1 MSASSSLP
9 TPPSP
14 PPPRSRPSAFL
25 RSGDAAARDTEYEA
39 RLDAN
44 VRHVAINQL
53 LAGGQLVE
61 LVHVVGA
68 LLVAT
73 LVWNSLPVE
82 RTIAWALA
90 ILVAAAQRTR
100 WRLHARRRK
109 LPDEEALAGVRLTVA
124 GIGLAWG
131 VGAAFAIPDL
141 PFDEAALIL
150 TVVAA
155 IVAGATSTLVGDTR
169 TFLYLMV
176 PMLAPLPVGI
186 LLEAHGRPQLVA
198 VALTFLFAV
207 GMRRIH
213 GLAHRTFAD
222 GVRAAARQAT
232 LTAELVSQ
240 HAYLDGLLAS
250 APVAISVIDAQ
261 DQVQGV
267 NPQFERLF
275 GYATAEAVGHDINGL
290 IVPKSELPK
299 ASQLQRRAR
308 GGDTVVIEV
317 ERRRKDGTVIP
328 VRLSARQVEG
338 SAEGHVFVMY
348 EDITDRRRAQDALTQ
363 LASIVETSEDAIIG
377 QTLDGTV
384 VSWNAAAQRL
394 FGYTLGEIQGR
405 SITVL
410 APPDRADE
418 VHAILERI
426 RRGDHI
432 EHFET
437 VRVNKDGTQIPVSI
451 SISVTRD
458 TDGRFSGFSTIARD
472 VREEVA
478 TREALQ
484 QARDA
489 AERLAQTRSSFLAN
503 MSHEIRTP
511 LNAVLGLTELLL
523 DTELAPEQRHSLSL
537 VQVAGETLL
546 TLLND
551 ILDLSK
557 IEAEQVRL
565 EAIPFAPAH
574 LVETTIGLLAGRAR
588 QKRIEI
594 LADVAG
600 GVPHM
605 VRGDPTRLRQV
616 LTNLV
621 GNAIKFT
628 EAGEIVVSV
637 QLRRVQADRALL
649 RFAVRDTGI
658 GIAQD
663 KLETIF
669 EEFGQADE
677 STTRKYGGTG
687 LGLAIARRL
696 VRLMD
701 GDLTVT
707 SAVGQG
713 TEFTFSVPL
722 AVDADVPLVP
732 TPLSGGAMARRRVLV
747 VDDSATN
754 RRIVR
759 EMLVAV
765 GLQVGEA
772 ADGTAGLEALQVA
785 QRSGV
790 PYDLAILDAQMPG
803 LDGFALGAAV
813 RAVPAIAETRLL
825 MLTSSGERGDG
836 QRCRELGINGYLAKP
851 ASRTDLLDAVRVV
864 LGLTDVAAPIVVTQ
878 HSIAESRPRLQILLA
893 EDNVVNQEVA
903 ATMLRKRGHD
913 VDVVGDGRAAVEAVA
928 RKRYDVVL
936 MDIQMPEMDGFEAT
950 RHIRATAAGRDL
962 PIVALTAHALGG
974 EREKCLAQGMSD
986 YLTKPF
992 KGHELFAVVEGRAD
1006 TTPAA
1011 PPPASP
1017 SHDAPVDLDAFRR
1030 EMREAGVEEAV
1041 DAILDTFV
1049 QSAGERI
1056 ATLSAAL
1063 ASGEGDAIK
1072 RAAHAFKSSAG
1083 TIGAKG
1089 LAALLQQVEVLAEAG
1104 DLSQARALGER
1115 FAQESAAV
1123 TAYVRRAREG
1133 TT

>member
-1 MSASSSLP
+1 MS
-9 TPPSP
+9 PSVFW
-14 PPPRSRPSAFL
+14 RTAH
-25 RSGDAAARDTEYEA
+25 AAPAAEA
-39 RLDAN
+39 EERLAAE
-44 VRHVAINQL
+44 VRHAAIGQL

-61 LVHVVGA
+61 FVHVAGA
-68 LLVAT
+68 VLVAT
-73 LVWNSLPVE
+73 LVWTSLPIE
-82 RTIAWALA
+82 RTIGWALA
-90 ILVAAAQRTR
+90 IATGAALRTR
-100 WRLHARRRK
+100 WRLHARRRQVS
-109 LPDEEALAGVRLTVA
+109 DEEALHGVRLTVLA
-124 GIGLAWG
+124 IGLAWG
-131 VGAAFAIPDL
+131 VGAAVAMPDIP
-141 PFDEAALIL
+141 FEEAALIL
-150 TVVAA
+150 TVLAA
-155 IVAGATSTLVGDTR
+155 IVAGGTSTLVGDTR
-169 TFLYLMV
+169 TFLYLLV
-176 PMLAPLPVGI
+176 PMLAPLPIGL
-186 LLEAHGRPQLVA
+186 LLEDRGRPQWIA
-198 VALTFLFAV
+198 VALVGLFGF

-213 GLAHRTFAD
+213 GLAHRAFVER
-222 GVRAAARQAT
+222 VRAAMLLQASSEDLAR
-232 LTAELVSQ
+232 Q
-240 HAYLDGLLAS
+240 HAYVDGLLAS
-250 APVAISVIDAQ
+250 APVAISVIDDQ
-261 DQVQGV
+261 GQVQGI

-275 GYATAEAVGHDINGL
+275 GYTAAEAVGHDINAL
-290 IVPKSELPK
+290 IVPKSEMPK

-308 GGDTVVIEV
+308 GGDTVVLEV

-328 VRLSARQVEG
+328 VRLSARQVKG

-348 EDITDRRRAQDALTQ
+348 EDISDRRRAQDALTQ

-377 QTLDGTV
+377 QTLDGVV
-384 VSWNAAAQRL
+384 VSWNAAAQRM
-394 FGYTLGEIQGR
+394 FGYTVGEIQGKHVA
-405 SITVL
+405 VL
-410 APPDRADE
+410 APPDRVGE
-418 VHAILERI
+418 VQAILERI

-437 VRVNKDGTQIPVSI
+437 VRVRKDGTPVPVSI

-458 TDGRFSGFSTIARD
+458 TTGRFSGFSTIARD

-478 TREALQ
+478 TREALRH
-484 QARDA
+484 ARDA
-489 AERLAQTRSSFLAN
+489 AEQLAQTRSSFLAN

-574 LVETTIGLLAGRAR
+574 LVETTIELLAGRAR

-594 LADVAG
+594 LADVAVD
-600 GVPHM
+600 VPPM

-628 EAGEIVVSV
+628 EMGEIVVAV
-637 QLRRVQADRALL
+637 QRAGERAARPVL

-687 LGLAIARRL
+687 LGLTIARRL

-713 TEFTFSVPL
+713 TEFAFSVPL
-722 AVDADVPLVP
+722 EVEAGAAPAAAVQGHAHLA
-732 TPLSGGAMARRRVLV
+732 GRRVLV

-754 RRIVR
+754 RRIVSG
-759 EMLVAV
+759 MLGAA
-765 GLQVGEA
+765 GLHVGEA
-772 ADGTAGLEALQVA
+772 EDGNAGLAALQRA
-785 QRSGV
+785 QESGT

-803 LDGFALGAAV
+803 LDGFALATAV
-813 RAVPAIAETRLL
+813 RAAPAIADTRLL
-825 MLTSSGERGDG
+825 MLTSSGARGDG
-836 QRCRELGINGYLAKP
+836 QRCRDLGINGYLTKP
-851 ASRTDLLDAVRVV
+851 ASRTDLLDAVNVV
-864 LGLTDVAAPIVVTQ
+864 LGLADVASPVVVTL

-893 EDNVVNQEVA
+893 EDNIVNQEVA

-913 VDVVGDGRAAVEAVA
+913 VDVVGDGRAAVEAAA
-928 RKRYDVVL
+928 RKRYDAVL

-950 RHIRATAAGRDL
+950 RHIRATPTGRHL
-962 PIVALTAHALGG
+962 PIIALTAHAMGG

-992 KGHELFAVVEGRAD
+992 KGHDLFAMVEGRAD
-1006 TTPAA
+1006 AVTVGLPPDPRVPTPE
-1011 PPPASP
+1011 S
-1017 SHDAPVDLDAFRR
+1017 PVDLDAFRHA
-1030 EMREAGVEEAV
+1030 MREAGVEEAV

-1049 QSAGERI
+1049 QSAGDRI
-1056 ATLSAAL
+1056 AALSAAL
-1063 ASGEGDAIK
+1063 ASGEAEAIK

-1083 TIGAKG
+1083 TIGAKR
-1089 LAALLQQVEVLAEAG
+1089 LAALLQEFEELAEAG
-1104 DLSQARALGER
+1104 DVAQARALAER
-1115 FAQESAAV
+1115 FAAESAAV
-1123 TAYVRRAREG
+1123 TAYVRRARQSAG
-1133 TT
+1133 

>member
-1 MSASSSLP
+1 MS
-9 TPPSP
+9 PSVFG
-14 PPPRSRPSAFL
+14 RTARPAPAGEGEERL
-25 RSGDAAARDTEYEA
+25 AAE
-39 RLDAN
+39 
-44 VRHVAINQL
+44 VRHVAIGQL

-61 LVHVVGA
+61 LVHVAGA
-68 LLVAT
+68 ILVAT

-82 RTIAWALA
+82 RTIAWAVA
-90 ILVAAAQRTR
+90 IVAAAALRTQ
-100 WRLHARRRK
+100 WRLHARRRN

-131 VGAAFAIPDL
+131 VGAAFTIPDV
-141 PFDEAALIL
+141 PFEQAALIL

-155 IVAGATSTLVGDTR
+155 IVAGGTSTLVGDTR
-169 TFLYLMV
+169 TFLCLSV
-176 PMLAPLPVGI
+176 PILAPLPIGI
-186 LLEAHGRPQLVA
+186 LLEGHGRSQLVA
-198 VALTFLFAV
+198 IALTFLFAF

-213 GLAHRTFAD
+213 GLAHRTFSER
-222 GVRAAARQAT
+222 VRAATLLQESSEDLAR
-232 LTAELVSQ
+232 Q
-240 HAYLDGLLAS
+240 HAYVDGLLAS
-250 APVAISVIDAQ
+250 APVAISIID
-261 DQVQGV
+261 DKGQVQGV

-275 GYATAEAVGHDINGL
+275 GYATEEAVGHDINAL
-290 IVPKSELPK
+290 IVPKSEMPK
-299 ASQLQRRAR
+299 ASQLQRRVR

-328 VRLSARQVEG
+328 VRLSGRRVEG
-338 SAEGHVFVMY
+338 SAEGHIFVMY
-348 EDITDRRRAQDALTQ
+348 EDISDRRRAQDALTQ

-384 VSWNAAAQRL
+384 VSWNAAAQRM
-394 FGYTLGEIQGR
+394 FGYTVGEIQGKHV
-405 SITVL
+405 TVL
-410 APPDRADE
+410 APADRAGE
-418 VHAILERI
+418 VQAILERI

-437 VRVNKDGTQIPVSI
+437 VRVRKDGTPIPVSI

-458 TDGRFSGFSTIARD
+458 ATGRFSGFSTIARD

-478 TREALQ
+478 TREALR

-489 AERLAQTRSSFLAN
+489 AERLAHTRSAFLAN

-523 DTELAPEQRHSLSL
+523 DTELSPEQRHSLSL

-565 EAIPFAPAH
+565 ESIPFGPTH
-574 LVETTIGLLAGRAR
+574 LVETTIGLLTGRAR
-588 QKRIEI
+588 QKRLEL
-594 LADVAG
+594 LADIAAD
-600 GVPHM
+600 VPAM

-628 EAGEIVVSV
+628 ESGEIVVSV
-637 QLRRVQADRALL
+637 HATGARDDHTVV
-649 RFAVRDTGI
+649 RFVVRDTGI
-658 GIAQD
+658 GIPAD
-663 KLETIF
+663 KLEAIF

-713 TEFTFSVPL
+713 TEFAFSVPL
-722 AVDADVPLVP
+722 LVEASVPPAATLP
-732 TPLSGGAMARRRVLV
+732 GETHLNGRRVLV
-747 VDDSATN
+747 VDDSAAN
-754 RRIVR
+754 RRIVHG
-759 EMLVAV
+759 MLGAE
-765 GLQVGEA
+765 GLQVTEA
-772 ADGTAGLEALQVA
+772 ADGTAGLDALKRA
-785 QRSGV
+785 QENGT

-803 LDGFALGAAV
+803 LDGFELATAV
-813 RAVPAIAETRLL
+813 RAVPALAGTRLL
-825 MLTSSGERGDG
+825 MLTSSGARGDG
-836 QRCRELGINGYLAKP
+836 QRCRDLGINGYLTKP
-851 ASRTDLLDAVRVV
+851 ASRTDLIDAVSVV
-864 LGLTDVAAPIVVTQ
+864 LGMAAAAAPIVVTQ
-878 HSIAESRPRLQILLA
+878 HSIAESRRRLQILLA

-913 VDVVGDGRAAVEAVA
+913 VDVVGDGRAAVDAA
-928 RKRYDVVL
+928 AGKRYDVVL
-936 MDIQMPEMDGFEAT
+936 MDIQMPEMDGFAAT
-950 RHIRATAAGRDL
+950 HHIRATAAGRDL
-962 PIVALTAHALGG
+962 HIIALTAHALGG
-974 EREKCLAQGMSD
+974 EREKCLAQGMND

-992 KGHELFAVVEGRAD
+992 KAHELFAVVEGRAEG
-1006 TTPAA
+1006 TTAGAA
-1011 PPPASP
+1011 IPSPPQ
-1017 SHDAPVDLDAFRR
+1017 DAPVDLDAFRR
-1030 EMREAGVEEAV
+1030 EMRAAGVEEAV

-1049 QSAGERI
+1049 QSAEERI
-1056 ATLSAAL
+1056 AALAAAL
-1063 ASGEGDAIK
+1063 VAGGPSEIE

-1083 TIGAKG
+1083 TIGAKR
-1089 LAALLQQVEVLAEAG
+1089 LAELLQQVEAAAGAG
-1104 DLSQARALGER
+1104 DIAQARALGER
-1115 FAQESAAV
+1115 FKAESAAV
-1123 TAYVRRAREG
+1123 TAYVRRARQG
-1133 TT
+1133 AG

>member
-1 MSASSSLP
+1 MS
-9 TPPSP
+9 PSVFW
-14 PPPRSRPSAFL
+14 RTARPAP
-25 RSGDAAARDTEYEA
+25 AAEA
-39 RLDAN
+39 EAEERLAAE
-44 VRHVAINQL
+44 VRHVAIGQL

-68 LLVAT
+68 ILVAT
-73 LVWNSLPVE
+73 LVWNSLPVA

-90 ILVAAAQRTR
+90 IVAAAALRTR
-100 WRLHARRRK
+100 WRLHARRRQ
-109 LPDEEALAGVRLTVA
+109 LSDEEALHGVRLTVLA
-124 GIGLAWG
+124 IGVAWG
-131 VGAAFAIPDL
+131 VGATVAMPDIP
-141 PFDEAALIL
+141 FEEAALIL
-150 TVVAA
+150 TVLAA
-155 IVAGATSTLVGDTR
+155 IVAGGTSTLVGDTR
-169 TFLYLMV
+169 TFLYLLV
-176 PMLAPLPVGI
+176 PMLAPLPVGL
-186 LLEAHGRPQLVA
+186 LLEDRGRPQWIA
-198 VALTFLFAV
+198 VALVGLFGF
-207 GMRRIH
+207 GMRRIQA
-213 GLAHRTFAD
+213 LAHRTFVER
-222 GVRAAARQAT
+222 VRAANLLRASSEDLAR
-232 LTAELVSQ
+232 Q

-261 DQVQGV
+261 GQVQGV
-267 NPQFERLF
+267 NPHFDFLF
-275 GYATAEAVGHDINGL
+275 GYSAAEAVGRDINAL
-290 IVPKSELPK
+290 IVPKSEMPK
-299 ASQLQRRAR
+299 ASQLQRRVR

-328 VRLSARQVEG
+328 VRLSARRVEG
-338 SAEGHVFVMY
+338 SVEGHIFVMY
-348 EDITDRRRAQDALTQ
+348 EDISDRRRAQDALTQ

-384 VSWNAAAQRL
+384 VSWNAAAQRM
-394 FGYTLGEIQGR
+394 FGYTVGEIQGKHV
-405 SITVL
+405 TVL
-410 APPDRADE
+410 APADRTGE
-418 VHAILERI
+418 VQAILERI

-437 VRVNKDGTQIPVSI
+437 VRVRKDGTPIPVSI

-458 TDGRFSGFSTIARD
+458 ATGRFSGFSTIARD

-478 TREALQ
+478 TREALR

-565 EAIPFAPAH
+565 ESIPFGPAH
-574 LVETTIGLLAGRAR
+574 LVETTIALLAGRAR

-594 LADVAG
+594 LADVAVD
-600 GVPHM
+600 VPHM

-628 EAGEIVVSV
+628 ETGEIVVAVHS
-637 QLRRVQADRALL
+637 AGERAGLPVL
-649 RFAVRDTGI
+649 RFSVRDTGI

-687 LGLAIARRL
+687 LGLTIARRL

-707 SAVGQG
+707 SAVGHG
-713 TEFTFSVPL
+713 TEFAFSVPL
-722 AVDADVPLVP
+722 VVEAGASPATAVQGHAHLA
-732 TPLSGGAMARRRVLV
+732 GRRVLV

-759 EMLVAV
+759 GMLGAER
-765 GLQVGEA
+765 LQVDEA
-772 ADGTAGLEALQVA
+772 ADGNAGLDALRRA
-785 QRSGV
+785 QQGGT
-790 PYDLAILDAQMPG
+790 PYDLAILDAQMPS
-803 LDGFALGAAV
+803 LDGFALAAAI
-813 RAVPAIAETRLL
+813 RGDPAVAATRLL
-825 MLTSSGERGDG
+825 MLTSSGARGDG
-836 QRCRELGINGYLAKP
+836 QRCRDLGINGYLTKP
-851 ASRTDLLDAVRVV
+851 ASRTDLLDTVSVV
-864 LGLTDVAAPIVVTQ
+864 LGMAVAPGQAPVVVTQ
-878 HSIAESRPRLQILLA
+878 HLIAESRARLHILLA

-913 VDVVGDGRAAVEAVA
+913 VDVVSDGRAAVEAAA

-962 PIVALTAHALGG
+962 PIIALTAHALSG

-992 KGHELFAVVEGRAD
+992 KGHDLFAIVEGRAGVV
-1006 TTPAA
+1006 TAGLPSE
-1011 PPPASP
+1011 PLVPSP
-1017 SHDAPVDLDAFRR
+1017 EAPVDLDAFRA

-1049 QSAGERI
+1049 QSAGERVT
-1056 ATLSAAL
+1056 ALTAAL
-1063 ASGEGDAIK
+1063 ALGEAEAIK

-1083 TIGAKG
+1083 TIGAKR
-1089 LAALLQQVEVLAEAG
+1089 LAALLQEFEALAEAG
-1104 DLSQARALGER
+1104 DVVRARALAER
-1115 FAQESAAV
+1115 FAEESAAV
-1123 TAYVRRAREG
+1123 TAYVRRARPAAG
-1133 TT
+1133 

>member
-1 MSASSSLP
+1 MS
-9 TPPSP
+9 PSIFG
-14 PPPRSRPSAFL
+14 RTARPAP
-25 RSGDAAARDTEYEA
+25 AAEGEELLAAE
-39 RLDAN
+39 
-44 VRHVAINQL
+44 VRHVAIGQL

-61 LVHVVGA
+61 LVHAAGA
-68 LLVAT
+68 ILVAT

-90 ILVAAAQRTR
+90 IVAAAALRTQ
-100 WRLHARRRK
+100 WRLHARRRN
-109 LPDEEALAGVRLTVA
+109 LPDQEALAGVRLTVA

-131 VGAAFAIPDL
+131 VGAAFAIPDV
-141 PFDEAALIL
+141 PFEQAALIL

-155 IVAGATSTLVGDTR
+155 IVAGGTSTLVGDTR
-169 TFLYLMV
+169 TFLCLSV
-176 PMLAPLPVGI
+176 PMLAPLPIGL
-186 LLEAHGRPQLVA
+186 LLEGHGRSQLVA
-198 VALTFLFAV
+198 VALTFLFGF

-213 GLAHRTFAD
+213 GLAHRTF
-222 GVRAAARQAT
+222 VERVQAARLLQA
-232 LTAELVSQ
+232 S
-240 HAYLDGLLAS
+240 HAYVDGLLAS

-261 DQVQGV
+261 GQVQGV

-275 GYATAEAVGHDINGL
+275 GYATDEAVGHDINTL
-290 IVPKSELPK
+290 IVPKSEMPK
-299 ASQLQRRAR
+299 ASQLQRRVR

-317 ERRRKDGTVIP
+317 ERRRKDGSVIP
-328 VRLSARQVEG
+328 VRLSGRRVEG
-338 SAEGHVFVMY
+338 STAGHIFVMY
-348 EDITDRRRAQDALTQ
+348 EDISDRRRAQDALTQ

-384 VSWNAAAQRL
+384 VSWNAAAQRM
-394 FGYTLGEIQGR
+394 FGYSVGEIQGKHVA
-405 SITVL
+405 VL
-410 APPDRADE
+410 APADRAGE
-418 VHAILERI
+418 VQAILERI

-437 VRVNKDGTQIPVSI
+437 VRLRKDGTPIPVSI

-458 TDGRFSGFSTIARD
+458 TTGRFSGFSTIARD

-478 TREALQ
+478 TREALR

-489 AERLAQTRSSFLAN
+489 AERLAQTRSAFLAN

-565 EAIPFAPAH
+565 ETIPFGPTH
-574 LVETTIGLLAGRAR
+574 LVETTIGLLTGRAR
-588 QKRIEI
+588 QKRLEL
-594 LADVAG
+594 LADIEPA
-600 GVPHM
+600 VPAM

-628 EAGEIVVSV
+628 EAGEIVLSV
-637 QLRRVQADRALL
+637 QGGAMQEGRMVV

-658 GIAQD
+658 GIPQD
-663 KLETIF
+663 KLEAIF

-701 GDLTVT
+701 GELTVT

-713 TEFTFSVPL
+713 TEFAFSVPL
-722 AVDADVPLVP
+722 VVEAGASPAAAV
-732 TPLSGGAMARRRVLV
+732 LSHAHLAGRRVLV

-754 RRIVR
+754 RRIVHG
-759 EMLVAV
+759 MLGAE
-765 GLQVGEA
+765 GLHVTGAE
-772 ADGTAGLEALQVA
+772 DGAAGLDALKRA
-785 QRSGV
+785 QEHGT

-803 LDGFALGAAV
+803 LDGFELATAV
-813 RAVPAIAETRLL
+813 RAVPALSGTRLL
-825 MLTSSGERGDG
+825 MLTSSGARGDG
-836 QRCRELGINGYLAKP
+836 QRCRDLGINGYLTKP
-851 ASRTDLLDAVRVV
+851 ASRTDLIDAVSVV
-864 LGLTDVAAPIVVTQ
+864 LDMAAAAAPIVVTQ
-878 HSIAESRPRLQILLA
+878 HSIAESRRRLQILLA

-913 VDVVGDGRAAVEAVA
+913 VDVVGDGRAAVEAA
-928 RKRYDVVL
+928 AGKRYDVVL

-950 RHIRATAAGRDL
+950 RHIRATAAGPDL
-962 PIVALTAHALGG
+962 RIIALTAYALSG
-974 EREKCLAQGMSD
+974 EREKCLAQGMND

-992 KGHELFAVVEGRAD
+992 KAHELFAVVEGRAEG
-1006 TTPAA
+1006 TTAGAATPSPAQ
-1011 PPPASP
+1011 
-1017 SHDAPVDLDAFRR
+1017 DAPVDLDAFRR
-1030 EMREAGVEEAV
+1030 EMRAAGVEEAV

-1049 QSAGERI
+1049 QSAEERI
-1056 ATLSAAL
+1056 AALAAAL
-1063 ASGEGDAIK
+1063 VAGGPAEIE

-1083 TIGAKG
+1083 TIGAKR
-1089 LAALLQQVEVLAEAG
+1089 LAELLQQVEAAAEAG
-1104 DLSQARALGER
+1104 DIAQARALGER
-1115 FAQESAAV
+1115 FKAESAAV
-1123 TAYVRRAREG
+1123 TAYVRRARQG
-1133 TT
+1133 AG

>member
-1 MSASSSLP
+1 MS
-9 TPPSP
+9 PSVFG
-14 PPPRSRPSAFL
+14 RTARPAPAGEGEERL
-25 RSGDAAARDTEYEA
+25 AAE
-39 RLDAN
+39 
-44 VRHVAINQL
+44 VRHVAIGQL

-61 LVHVVGA
+61 LVHVAGA
-68 LLVAT
+68 ILVAT

-82 RTIAWALA
+82 RTIAWAVA
-90 ILVAAAQRTR
+90 IVAAAALRTQ
-100 WRLHARRRK
+100 WRLHARRRN

-131 VGAAFAIPDL
+131 VGAAFTIPDV
-141 PFDEAALIL
+141 PFEQAALIL

-155 IVAGATSTLVGDTR
+155 IVAGGTSTLVGDTR
-169 TFLYLMV
+169 TFLCLSV
-176 PMLAPLPVGI
+176 PILAPLPIGI
-186 LLEAHGRPQLVA
+186 LLEGHGRSQLVA
-198 VALTFLFAV
+198 IALTFLFAF

-213 GLAHRTFAD
+213 GLAHRTFSER
-222 GVRAAARQAT
+222 VRAATLLQESSEDLAR
-232 LTAELVSQ
+232 Q
-240 HAYLDGLLAS
+240 HAYVDGLLAS
-250 APVAISVIDAQ
+250 APVAISIID
-261 DQVQGV
+261 DKGQVQGV

-275 GYATAEAVGHDINGL
+275 GYATEEAVGHDINAL
-290 IVPKSELPK
+290 IVPKSEMPK
-299 ASQLQRRAR
+299 ASQLQRRVR

-328 VRLSARQVEG
+328 VRLSGRRVEG
-338 SAEGHVFVMY
+338 SAEGHIFVMY
-348 EDITDRRRAQDALTQ
+348 EDISDRRRAQDALTQ

-384 VSWNAAAQRL
+384 VSWNAAAQRM
-394 FGYTLGEIQGR
+394 FGYTVGEIQGKHV
-405 SITVL
+405 TVL
-410 APPDRADE
+410 APADRAGE
-418 VHAILERI
+418 VQAILERI

-437 VRVNKDGTQIPVSI
+437 VRVRKDGTPIPVSI

-458 TDGRFSGFSTIARD
+458 ATGRFSGFSTIARD

-478 TREALQ
+478 TREALR

-489 AERLAQTRSSFLAN
+489 AERLAHTRSAFLAN

-523 DTELAPEQRHSLSL
+523 DTELSPEQRHSLSL

-565 EAIPFAPAH
+565 ESIPFGPTH
-574 LVETTIGLLAGRAR
+574 LVETTIGLLTGRAR
-588 QKRIEI
+588 QKRLEL
-594 LADVAG
+594 LADIAAD
-600 GVPHM
+600 VPAM

-628 EAGEIVVSV
+628 ESGEIVVSV
-637 QLRRVQADRALL
+637 HATGARDDHTLV
-649 RFAVRDTGI
+649 RFVVRDTGI
-658 GIAQD
+658 GIPAD
-663 KLETIF
+663 KLEAIF

-713 TEFTFSVPL
+713 TEFAFSVPL
-722 AVDADVPLVP
+722 LVEASVPPAATLP
-732 TPLSGGAMARRRVLV
+732 GETHLNGRRVLV
-747 VDDSATN
+747 VDDSAAN
-754 RRIVR
+754 RRIVHG
-759 EMLVAV
+759 MLGAE
-765 GLQVGEA
+765 GLQVTEA
-772 ADGTAGLEALQVA
+772 ADGTAGLDALKRA
-785 QRSGV
+785 QENGT

-803 LDGFALGAAV
+803 LDGFELATAV
-813 RAVPAIAETRLL
+813 RAVPALAGTRLL
-825 MLTSSGERGDG
+825 MLTSSGARGDG
-836 QRCRELGINGYLAKP
+836 QRCRDLGINGYLTKP
-851 ASRTDLLDAVRVV
+851 ASRTDLIDAVSVV
-864 LGLTDVAAPIVVTQ
+864 LGMAAAAAPIVVTQ
-878 HSIAESRPRLQILLA
+878 HSIAESRRRLHILLA

-913 VDVVGDGRAAVEAVA
+913 VDVVGDGRAAVDAA
-928 RKRYDVVL
+928 AGKRYDVVL
-936 MDIQMPEMDGFEAT
+936 MDIQMPEMDGFAAT
-950 RHIRATAAGRDL
+950 HHIRATAAGRDL
-962 PIVALTAHALGG
+962 HIIALTAHALGG
-974 EREKCLAQGMSD
+974 EREKCLAQGMND

-992 KGHELFAVVEGRAD
+992 KAHELFAVVEGRAEG
-1006 TTPAA
+1006 TTVGAATA
-1011 PPPASP
+1011 PPAQ
-1017 SHDAPVDLDAFRR
+1017 DAPVDLDAFRR
-1030 EMREAGVEEAV
+1030 EMRAAGVEEAV

-1049 QSAGERI
+1049 QSAEERI
-1056 ATLSAAL
+1056 AALAAAL
-1063 ASGEGDAIK
+1063 VSGGAAEIE

-1083 TIGAKG
+1083 TIGAKR
-1089 LAALLQQVEVLAEAG
+1089 LAELLQQVEAAAEAG
-1104 DLSQARALGER
+1104 DIAQARALGER
-1115 FAQESAAV
+1115 FKQESAAV
-1123 TAYVRRAREG
+1123 TAYVRRARQG
-1133 TT
+1133 AG

>member
-1 MSASSSLP
+1 MS
-9 TPPSP
+9 PSVFG
-14 PPPRSRPSAFL
+14 RTARPAPAGEGEERL
-25 RSGDAAARDTEYEA
+25 AAE
-39 RLDAN
+39 
-44 VRHVAINQL
+44 VRHVAIGQL

-61 LVHVVGA
+61 LVHVAGA
-68 LLVAT
+68 ILVAT

-82 RTIAWALA
+82 RTIAWAVA
-90 ILVAAAQRTR
+90 IVAAAALRTQ
-100 WRLHARRRK
+100 WRLHARRRN

-131 VGAAFAIPDL
+131 VGAAFTIPDV
-141 PFDEAALIL
+141 PFEQAALIL

-155 IVAGATSTLVGDTR
+155 IVAGGTSTLVGDTR
-169 TFLYLMV
+169 TFLCLSV
-176 PMLAPLPVGI
+176 PILAPLPIGI
-186 LLEAHGRPQLVA
+186 LLEGHGRSQLVA
-198 VALTFLFAV
+198 IALTFLFAF

-213 GLAHRTFAD
+213 GLAHRTFSER
-222 GVRAAARQAT
+222 VRAATLLQESSEDLAR
-232 LTAELVSQ
+232 Q
-240 HAYLDGLLAS
+240 HAYVDGLLAS
-250 APVAISVIDAQ
+250 APVAISIIDDQ
-261 DQVQGV
+261 GQVQGV

-275 GYATAEAVGHDINGL
+275 GYATEEAVGHDINAL
-290 IVPKSELPK
+290 IVPKSEMPK
-299 ASQLQRRAR
+299 ASQLQRRVR

-328 VRLSARQVEG
+328 VRLSGRRVEG
-338 SAEGHVFVMY
+338 SAEGHIFVMY
-348 EDITDRRRAQDALTQ
+348 EDISDRRRAQDALTQ

-384 VSWNAAAQRL
+384 VSWNAAAQRM
-394 FGYTLGEIQGR
+394 FGYTVGEIQGKHV
-405 SITVL
+405 TVL
-410 APPDRADE
+410 APADRAGE
-418 VHAILERI
+418 VQAILERI

-437 VRVNKDGTQIPVSI
+437 VRVRKDGTPIPVSI

-458 TDGRFSGFSTIARD
+458 ATGRFSGFSTIARD

-478 TREALQ
+478 TREALR

-489 AERLAQTRSSFLAN
+489 AERLAHTRSAFLAN

-523 DTELAPEQRHSLSL
+523 DTELSPEQRHSLSL

-565 EAIPFAPAH
+565 ESIPFGPTH
-574 LVETTIGLLAGRAR
+574 LVETTIGLLTGRAR
-588 QKRIEI
+588 QKRLEL
-594 LADVAG
+594 LADIAAD
-600 GVPHM
+600 VPAM

-628 EAGEIVVSV
+628 ESGEIVVSV
-637 QLRRVQADRALL
+637 HATGARDDHTLV
-649 RFAVRDTGI
+649 RFVVRDTGI
-658 GIAQD
+658 GIPAD
-663 KLETIF
+663 KLEAIF

-713 TEFTFSVPL
+713 TEFAFSVPL
-722 AVDADVPLVP
+722 LVEASVPPAATLP
-732 TPLSGGAMARRRVLV
+732 GETHLNGRRVLV
-747 VDDSATN
+747 VDDSAAN
-754 RRIVR
+754 RRIVHG
-759 EMLVAV
+759 MLGAE
-765 GLQVGEA
+765 GLQVTEA
-772 ADGTAGLEALQVA
+772 ADGTAGLDALKRA
-785 QRSGV
+785 QENGT

-803 LDGFALGAAV
+803 LDGFELATAV
-813 RAVPAIAETRLL
+813 RAVPALAGTRLL
-825 MLTSSGERGDG
+825 MLTSSGARGDG
-836 QRCRELGINGYLAKP
+836 QRCRDLGINGYLTKP
-851 ASRTDLLDAVRVV
+851 ASRTDLIDAVSVV
-864 LGLTDVAAPIVVTQ
+864 LGMAAAAAPIVVTQ
-878 HSIAESRPRLQILLA
+878 HSIAESRRRLQILLA

-913 VDVVGDGRAAVEAVA
+913 VDVVGDGRAAVDAA
-928 RKRYDVVL
+928 AGKRYDVVL
-936 MDIQMPEMDGFEAT
+936 MDIQMPEMDGFAAT
-950 RHIRATAAGRDL
+950 HHIRATAAGRDL
-962 PIVALTAHALGG
+962 HIIALTAHALGG
-974 EREKCLAQGMSD
+974 EREKCLAQGMND

-992 KGHELFAVVEGRAD
+992 KAHELFAVVEGRAEG
-1006 TTPAA
+1006 TTVGAATA
-1011 PPPASP
+1011 PPAQ
-1017 SHDAPVDLDAFRR
+1017 DAPVDLDAFRR
-1030 EMREAGVEEAV
+1030 EMRAAGVEEAV

-1049 QSAGERI
+1049 QSAEERI
-1056 ATLSAAL
+1056 AALAAAL
-1063 ASGEGDAIK
+1063 VSGGAAEIE

-1083 TIGAKG
+1083 TIGAKR
-1089 LAALLQQVEVLAEAG
+1089 LAELLQQVEAAAEAG
-1104 DLSQARALGER
+1104 DIAQARALGER
-1115 FAQESAAV
+1115 FKQESAAV
-1123 TAYVRRAREG
+1123 TAYVRRARQG
-1133 TT
+1133 AG

>member
-1 MSASSSLP
+1 MSASVFWR
-9 TPPSP
+9 TA
-14 PPPRSRPSAFL
+14 RPAP
-25 RSGDAAARDTEYEA
+25 AAEDEE
-39 RLDAN
+39 RLAAE
-44 VRHVAINQL
+44 VRHVAIGQL

-61 LVHVVGA
+61 AVHVAGA
-68 LLVAT
+68 ILVAT
-73 LVWNSLPVE
+73 LVWTSLPVG

-90 ILVAAAQRTR
+90 ILAAAAMRTQ
-100 WRLHARRRK
+100 WRMYARRRNVS
-109 LPDEEALAGVRLTVA
+109 DAEALAGVRLTVA
-124 GIGLAWG
+124 AIGLAWG
-131 VGAAFAIPDL
+131 VGAAFAIPDV
-141 PFDEAALIL
+141 PFEQAALIL

-155 IVAGATSTLVGDTR
+155 IVAGGTSTLVGDTR
-169 TFLYLMV
+169 TFLCLAV

-186 LLEAHGRPQLVA
+186 LLEGHGRPQLVA
-198 VALTFLFAV
+198 IALTFLFAF

-213 GLAHRTFAD
+213 GLAHRTFAER
-222 GVRAAARQAT
+222 VQAAT
-232 LTAELVSQ
+232 LLQASSEDLARQ
-240 HAYLDGLLAS
+240 HAYVDGLLAS
-250 APVAISVIDAQ
+250 APVAISVIDEQ
-261 DQVQGV
+261 GLVQGV

-275 GYATAEAVGHDINGL
+275 GYAPDEAVGHDINVL
-290 IVPKSELPK
+290 IVPKSEMPK
-299 ASQLQRRAR
+299 ASQLQRRTR
-308 GGDTVVIEV
+308 GGDTIVIEV

-328 VRLSARQVEG
+328 VRLSGRRVEG
-338 SAEGHVFVMY
+338 SAEGHIFVMY
-348 EDITDRRRAQDALTQ
+348 EDISDRRRAQDALTQ

-384 VSWNAAAQRL
+384 ISWNAAAQRM
-394 FGYTLGEIQGR
+394 FGYSVGEIQGKHVA
-405 SITVL
+405 VL
-410 APPDRADE
+410 APADRAGE
-418 VHAILERI
+418 VQAILERI

-437 VRVNKDGTQIPVSI
+437 VRVRKDGTPVPVSI

-458 TDGRFSGFSTIARD
+458 ATGRFSGFSTIARD

-478 TREALQ
+478 TREALR

-565 EAIPFAPAH
+565 ESIPFAPTH
-574 LVETTIGLLAGRAR
+574 LVETTIGLLTGRSR
-588 QKRIEI
+588 QKRLELI
-594 LADVAG
+594 ADVAAD
-600 GVPHM
+600 VPHTL
-605 VRGDPTRLRQV
+605 RGDPTRLRQV
-616 LTNLV
+616 LTNLI

-628 EAGEIVVSV
+628 ETGEIVVAV
-637 QLRRVQADRALL
+637 HRAGERAGRPVV
-649 RFAVRDTGI
+649 RFSVRDTGI

-687 LGLAIARRL
+687 LGLTIARRL

-713 TEFTFSVPL
+713 TEFAFSVPL
-722 AVDADVPLVP
+722 AVDADAPLVP
-732 TPLSGGAMARRRVLV
+732 TPISSDALAGRRVLV

-759 EMLVAV
+759 GILGAA

-772 ADGTAGLEALQVA
+772 ADGTAALDALQVA
-785 QRSGV
+785 QVSGV
-790 PYDLAILDAQMPG
+790 PYDLAVLDAQMPG

-825 MLTSSGERGDG
+825 MLTSSGARGDG
-836 QRCRELGINGYLAKP
+836 QRCRDLGINGYLTKP

-864 LGLTDVAAPIVVTQ
+864 LGLPDVAAPIVVTQ
-878 HSIAESRPRLQILLA
+878 HSIAESRPRLHILLA
-893 EDNVVNQEVA
+893 EDNMVNQEVA
-903 ATMLRKRGHD
+903 ATMLRKRGHE
-913 VDVVGDGRAAVEAVA
+913 VDVVGDGRAAVEAAA
-928 RKRYDVVL
+928 RTRYDVVL

-950 RHIRATAAGRDL
+950 RHIRSTTPGRDL
-962 PIVALTAHALGG
+962 PIIALTAHALSG

-992 KGHELFAVVEGRAD
+992 KGHDLFAMVERQAGVVTAAL
-1006 TTPAA
+1006 AA
-1011 PPPASP
+1011 PAPPVP
-1017 SHDAPVDLDAFRR
+1017 SQEAVVDLDAFRR

-1056 ATLSAAL
+1056 TALRSAL
-1063 ASGEGDAIK
+1063 ASGEAEAIK
-1072 RAAHAFKSSAG
+1072 HAAHAFKSAAG
-1083 TIGAKG
+1083 TIGAKR
-1089 LAALLQQVEVLAEAG
+1089 LATLLEQVETAAEGG
-1104 DLSQARALGER
+1104 DVAQAQTLGER
-1115 FAQESAAV
+1115 FVAESAAV
-1123 TAYVRRAREG
+1123 TAYVRRARG
-1133 TT
+1133 GGG

>member
-1 MSASSSLP
+1 MS
-9 TPPSP
+9 PSVFG
-14 PPPRSRPSAFL
+14 RTARPAPVAEGEEQL
-25 RSGDAAARDTEYEA
+25 AAE
-39 RLDAN
+39 
-44 VRHVAINQL
+44 VRHVAIGQL

-61 LVHVVGA
+61 LVHVAGA
-68 LLVAT
+68 ILVAT
-73 LVWNSLPVE
+73 LVWHSLPVA
-82 RTIAWALA
+82 RTIAWAVA
-90 ILVAAAQRTR
+90 IVAAALLRTQ
-100 WRLHARRRK
+100 WRLHARRRN

-131 VGAAFAIPDL
+131 VGAAFAIPDV
-141 PFDEAALIL
+141 PFEQAALIL

-155 IVAGATSTLVGDTR
+155 IVAGGTSTLVGDTR
-169 TFLYLMV
+169 TFLCLSV
-176 PMLAPLPVGI
+176 PILAPLPIGI
-186 LLEAHGRPQLVA
+186 LLEGHGRSQLVA
-198 VALTFLFAV
+198 IALTFLFAF

-213 GLAHRTFAD
+213 GLAHRTFTER
-222 GVRAAARQAT
+222 VRAATLLQASSEDLARQR
-232 LTAELVSQ
+232 
-240 HAYLDGLLAS
+240 AYVDGLLAS
-250 APVAISVIDAQ
+250 APVAISIID
-261 DQVQGV
+261 DQGHVQGI

-275 GYATAEAVGHDINGL
+275 GYATAEAVGHDINAL
-290 IVPKSELPK
+290 IVPKSEMPK

-328 VRLSARQVEG
+328 VRLSARRVQG
-338 SAEGHVFVMY
+338 SAEGHIFVMY
-348 EDITDRRRAQDALTQ
+348 EDISDRRRVQDALTQ

-384 VSWNAAAQRL
+384 VSWNAAAQRM
-394 FGYTLGEIQGR
+394 FGYTLGEIQGKHVA
-405 SITVL
+405 VL
-410 APPDRADE
+410 APADRAGE
-418 VHAILERI
+418 VQAILERI

-437 VRVNKDGTQIPVSI
+437 VRVRKDGTPVPVSI

-458 TDGRFSGFSTIARD
+458 ATGRFSGFSTIARD

-478 TREALQ
+478 TREALRE
-484 QARDA
+484 ARDA
-489 AERLAQTRSSFLAN
+489 AERLAQTRSAFLAN

-523 DTELAPEQRHSLSL
+523 DTELTPEQRHSLML

-565 EAIPFAPAH
+565 EVIPFGPTH

-588 QKRIEI
+588 QKRLEL
-594 LADVAG
+594 LADVG
-600 GVPHM
+600 DDVPEM

-616 LTNLV
+616 LTNLI

-628 EAGEIVVSV
+628 ESGEIVVTVETASIRDARTV
-637 QLRRVQADRALL
+637 L
-649 RFAVRDTGI
+649 RFTVRDTGI
-658 GIAQD
+658 GIPED
-663 KLETIF
+663 KLESIF

-687 LGLAIARRL
+687 LGLTIARRL
-696 VRLMD
+696 VRLME
-701 GDLTVT
+701 GDVTVT

-713 TEFTFSVPL
+713 TEFAFTVAL
-722 AVDADVPLVP
+722 QTDATATPRP
-732 TPLSGGAMARRRVLV
+732 TIAGATPLTERRVLV
-747 VDDSATN
+747 VDDSAAN

-759 EMLVAV
+759 GMLGAA

-772 ADGTAGLEALQVA
+772 VDGEAGLDALQRA
-785 QRSGV
+785 RRSGT

-803 LDGFALGAAV
+803 LDGFALGAAI
-813 RAVPAIAETRLL
+813 RALPEIADTRLL

-836 QRCRELGINGYLAKP
+836 QRCRELGINGYLTKP
-851 ASRTDLLDAVRVV
+851 ASRTDLLEAVSVV
-864 LGLTDVAAPIVVTQ
+864 LGMGAVAAPTVVTQ
-878 HSIAESRPRLQILLA
+878 HSIAESRRRLQILLA

-913 VDVVGDGRAAVEAVA
+913 VDVAGDGRAAVEAAA
-928 RKRYDVVL
+928 RKRYDVIL
-936 MDIQMPEMDGFEAT
+936 MDIQMPEMDGFQAT
-950 RHIRATAAGRDL
+950 GRIRATPAGRDL
-962 PIVALTAHALGG
+962 PIIALTAHALSG

-992 KGHELFAVVEGRAD
+992 KAHDLFAIVEGRAHA
-1006 TTPAA
+1006 PAA
-1011 PPPASP
+1011 TPPPP
-1017 SHDAPVDLDAFRR
+1017 PTDHDPPVDLDTFRR

-1049 QSAGERI
+1049 QSADERI
-1056 ATLSAAL
+1056 AALTAAL
-1063 ASGEGDAIK
+1063 ASGEAEAIK

-1083 TIGAKG
+1083 TIGAKR
-1089 LAALLQQVEVLAEAG
+1089 LAALLQELEATAEGG
-1104 DLSQARALGER
+1104 DVAQARALGAR
-1115 FAQESAAV
+1115 FAEESAAV
-1123 TAYVRRAREG
+1123 TAYVRRARAGGG
-1133 TT
+1133 TG

>member
-1 MSASSSLP
+1 M
-9 TPPSP
+9 
-14 PPPRSRPSAFL
+14 RPSVFSRTGSLAGVAEDDERL
-25 RSGDAAARDTEYEA
+25 AAE
-39 RLDAN
+39 
-44 VRHVAINQL
+44 VRHVAVGQL

-61 LVHVVGA
+61 LVHVAGA

-73 LVWNSLPVE
+73 LVWTSLPVE

-109 LPDEEALAGVRLTVA
+109 LSDEQALAGVRLTVA

-155 IVAGATSTLVGDTR
+155 IVAGGTSTLMGDTR
-169 TFLYLMV
+169 TFLYLLV
-176 PMLAPLPVGI
+176 PMMAPLPVGI

-198 VALTFLFAV
+198 VALVFLFAF

-222 GVRAAARQAT
+222 GVRAATRQEA
-232 LTAELVSQ
+232 LTRELVSQ
-240 HAYLDGLLAS
+240 HAYLDGLLAN
-250 APVAISVIDAQ
+250 APVAISVIDGQ
-261 DQVQGV
+261 GQVQGV
-267 NPQFERLF
+267 NPHFERLF
-275 GYATAEAVGHDINGL
+275 GYAATEAVGHDINAL
-290 IVPKSELPK
+290 IVPKSEMPK

-308 GGDTVVIEV
+308 AGDTVVIEV
-317 ERRRKDGTVIP
+317 ERRRKDGTVVP

-338 SAEGHVFVMY
+338 SAEGHIFVMY
-348 EDITDRRRAQDALTQ
+348 EDISDRRRAQDALTQ

-377 QTLDGTV
+377 QTLYGTV
-384 VSWNAAAQRL
+384 VSWNAAAQRM
-394 FGYTLGEIQGR
+394 FGYTLGEIQGKH
-405 SITVL
+405 IAVL
-410 APPDRADE
+410 APADRADE
-418 VHAILERI
+418 VQAILERI
-426 RRGDHI
+426 RGGDHI

-437 VRVNKDGTQIPVSI
+437 VRVRKDGTPVPVSI
-451 SISVTRD
+451 SISITRD
-458 TDGRFSGFSTIARD
+458 TAGRISGFSTIARD

-478 TREALQ
+478 TREALR

-523 DTELAPEQRHSLSL
+523 DTELSPEQRHSLSL

-565 EAIPFAPAH
+565 ESIPFAPTH
-574 LVETTIGLLAGRAR
+574 LVETTIGLLTARAR
-588 QKRIEI
+588 QKRIEV
-594 LADVAG
+594 LADLS
-600 GVPHM
+600 PDLPPM
-605 VRGDPTRLRQV
+605 LRGDPTRLRQV

-621 GNAIKFT
+621 GNAVKFT

-637 QLRRVQADRALL
+637 QAAGMREGRTLL

-658 GIAQD
+658 GIPAD

-707 SAVGQG
+707 SAVGEG
-713 TEFTFSVPL
+713 TEFAFSVPL
-722 AVDADVPLVP
+722 AVDADGPPLAAALP
-732 TPLSGGAMARRRVLV
+732 ANTQLTGRRVLV

-754 RRIVR
+754 RRILR
-759 EMLVAV
+759 GMLGAA
-765 GLQVGEA
+765 GLQVSEA
-772 ADGTAGLEALQVA
+772 SDGAAGLDALQRA
-785 QRSGV
+785 QSSGA

-813 RAVPAIAETRLL
+813 RATPAIAETRLL

-836 QRCRELGINGYLAKP
+836 QRCRELGINGYLTKP
-851 ASRTDLLDAVRVV
+851 TSRTDLIDAVSVV
-864 LGLTDVAAPIVVTQ
+864 LGMADVAAPVVVTQ
-878 HSIAESRPRLQILLA
+878 HSIAESRPRLQVLLA
-893 EDNVVNQEVA
+893 EDNPVNQEVA

-913 VDVVGDGRAAVEAVA
+913 VDVVGDGRAAVEAAA
-928 RKRYDVVL
+928 RKRYDAVL

-950 RHIRATAAGRDL
+950 RHIRATPAGRHL
-962 PIVALTAHALGG
+962 PIIALTAHALGG

-986 YLTKPF
+986 YLAKPF
-992 KGHELFAVVEGRAD
+992 KAHELFAVVEGRAEAG
-1006 TTPAA
+1006 PVAA
-1011 PPPASP
+1011 PPASP
-1017 SHDAPVDLDAFRR
+1017 RPDAPVDLDTFRR

-1049 QSAGERI
+1049 QSSGERI
-1056 ATLSAAL
+1056 VALTAAL
-1063 ASGEGDAIK
+1063 ASGEAQAIK

-1083 TIGAKG
+1083 TIGAKA
-1089 LAALLQQVEVLAEAG
+1089 LAALLQEVELAAEEGNVAK
-1104 DLSQARALGER
+1104 ARALGEQ

-1123 TAYVRRAREG
+1123 TAYVQRTRQAAG
-1133 TT
+1133 

>member
-1 MSASSSLP
+1 MS
-9 TPPSP
+9 PSVFG
-14 PPPRSRPSAFL
+14 RTARPAPAGEGEERL
-25 RSGDAAARDTEYEA
+25 AAE
-39 RLDAN
+39 
-44 VRHVAINQL
+44 VRHVAIGQL

-61 LVHVVGA
+61 LVHVAGA
-68 LLVAT
+68 ILVAT

-82 RTIAWALA
+82 RTIAWAVA
-90 ILVAAAQRTR
+90 IVAAAALRTQ
-100 WRLHARRRK
+100 WRLHARRRN

-131 VGAAFAIPDL
+131 VGAAFTIPDV
-141 PFDEAALIL
+141 PFEQAALIL

-155 IVAGATSTLVGDTR
+155 IVAGGTSTLVGDTR
-169 TFLYLMV
+169 TFLCLSV
-176 PMLAPLPVGI
+176 PILAPLPIGI
-186 LLEAHGRPQLVA
+186 LLEGHGRSQLVA
-198 VALTFLFAV
+198 IALTFLFAF

-213 GLAHRTFAD
+213 GLAHRTFSER
-222 GVRAAARQAT
+222 VRAATLLQESSEDLAR
-232 LTAELVSQ
+232 Q
-240 HAYLDGLLAS
+240 HAYVDGLLAS
-250 APVAISVIDAQ
+250 APVAISIID
-261 DQVQGV
+261 DKGQVQGV

-275 GYATAEAVGHDINGL
+275 GYATEEAVGHDINAL
-290 IVPKSELPK
+290 IVPKSEMPK
-299 ASQLQRRAR
+299 ASQLQRRVR

-328 VRLSARQVEG
+328 VRLSGRRVEG
-338 SAEGHVFVMY
+338 SAEGHIFVMY
-348 EDITDRRRAQDALTQ
+348 EDISDRRRAQDALTQ

-384 VSWNAAAQRL
+384 VSWNAAAQRM
-394 FGYTLGEIQGR
+394 FGYTVGEIQGKHV
-405 SITVL
+405 TVL
-410 APPDRADE
+410 APADRAGE
-418 VHAILERI
+418 VQAILERI

-437 VRVNKDGTQIPVSI
+437 VRVRKDGTPIPVSI

-458 TDGRFSGFSTIARD
+458 ATGRFSGFSTIARD

-478 TREALQ
+478 TREALR

-489 AERLAQTRSSFLAN
+489 AERLAHTRSAFLAN

-523 DTELAPEQRHSLSL
+523 DTELSPEQRHSLSL

-565 EAIPFAPAH
+565 ESIPFGPTH
-574 LVETTIGLLAGRAR
+574 LVETTIGLLTGRAR
-588 QKRIEI
+588 QKRLEL
-594 LADVAG
+594 LADIAAD
-600 GVPHM
+600 VPAM

-628 EAGEIVVSV
+628 ESGEIVVSV
-637 QLRRVQADRALL
+637 HATGARDDHTLV
-649 RFAVRDTGI
+649 RFVVRDTGI
-658 GIAQD
+658 GIPAD
-663 KLETIF
+663 KLEAIF

-713 TEFTFSVPL
+713 TEFAFSVPL
-722 AVDADVPLVP
+722 LVEASVPPAATLP
-732 TPLSGGAMARRRVLV
+732 GETHLNGRRVLV
-747 VDDSATN
+747 VDDSAAN
-754 RRIVR
+754 RRIVHG
-759 EMLVAV
+759 MLGAE
-765 GLQVGEA
+765 GLQVTEA
-772 ADGTAGLEALQVA
+772 ADGTAGLDALKRA
-785 QRSGV
+785 QENGT

-803 LDGFALGAAV
+803 LDGFELATAV
-813 RAVPAIAETRLL
+813 RAVPALAGTRLL
-825 MLTSSGERGDG
+825 MLTSSGARGDG
-836 QRCRELGINGYLAKP
+836 QRCRDLGINGYLTKP
-851 ASRTDLLDAVRVV
+851 ASRTDLIDAVSVV
-864 LGLTDVAAPIVVTQ
+864 LGMAAAAAPIVVTQ
-878 HSIAESRPRLQILLA
+878 HSIAESRRRLQILLA

-913 VDVVGDGRAAVEAVA
+913 VDVVGDGRAAVDAA
-928 RKRYDVVL
+928 AGKRYDVVL
-936 MDIQMPEMDGFEAT
+936 MDIQMPEMDGFAAT
-950 RHIRATAAGRDL
+950 HHIRATAAGRDL
-962 PIVALTAHALGG
+962 HIIALTAHALGG
-974 EREKCLAQGMSD
+974 EREKCLAQGMND

-992 KGHELFAVVEGRAD
+992 KAHELFAVVEGRAEG
-1006 TTPAA
+1006 TTVGAATA
-1011 PPPASP
+1011 PPAQ
-1017 SHDAPVDLDAFRR
+1017 DAPVDLDAFRR
-1030 EMREAGVEEAV
+1030 EMRAAGVEEAV

-1049 QSAGERI
+1049 QSAEERI
-1056 ATLSAAL
+1056 AALAAAL
-1063 ASGEGDAIK
+1063 VSGGAAEIE

-1083 TIGAKG
+1083 TIGAKR
-1089 LAALLQQVEVLAEAG
+1089 LAELLQQVEAAAEAG
-1104 DLSQARALGER
+1104 DIAQARALGER
-1115 FAQESAAV
+1115 FKQESAAV
-1123 TAYVRRAREG
+1123 TAYVRRARQG
-1133 TT
+1133 AG

>member
-1 MSASSSLP
+1 MSP
-9 TPPSP
+9 T
-14 PPPRSRPSAFL
+14 AFT
-25 RSGDAAARDTEYEA
+25 RSGDTAARAAEDEQ
-39 RLDAN
+39 RLTKEVERA
-44 VRHVAINQL
+44 AIGQL
-53 LAGGQLVE
+53 LAGGPLAEFLHLV
-61 LVHVVGA
+61 LA
-68 LLVAT
+68 LLVAA
-73 LVWNSLPVE
+73 LIWNALPVE
-82 RTIAWALA
+82 RTIGW
-90 ILVAAAQRTR
+90 LVAIAAAAGLRTW
-100 WRLHARRRK
+100 WRLRARGRQ
-109 LPDEEALAGVRLTVA
+109 LSDQEALSGVRLTVV

-131 VGAAFAIPDL
+131 VGAAVTIPAL

-150 TVVAA
+150 VVLAG
-155 IVAGATSTLVGDTR
+155 ILAGATGTLVGDTR
-169 TFLYLMV
+169 SFRYLLVTTLSPV
-176 PMLAPLPVGI
+176 PLGI
-186 LLEAHGRPQLVA
+186 LVQGHARSHLVA
-198 VALTFLFAV
+198 VALVALFAW
-207 GMRRIH
+207 GMDRLHSR
-213 GLAHRTFAD
+213 AHRAFAD
-222 GVRAAARQAT
+222 GVRTAARLQMSAE
-232 LTAELVSQ
+232 ELVRQ

-250 APVAISVIDAQ
+250 APVSIVIVDGQ
-261 DQVQGV
+261 GQVRGI

-275 GYATAEAVGHDINGL
+275 RYSTAEVLGRDLNSL

-299 ASQLQRRAR
+299 AGQLARRAR
-308 GGDTVVIEV
+308 RGDTVVAEV
-317 ERRRKDGTVIP
+317 ERRRKDGTLVP
-328 VRLSARQVEG
+328 VRFSARRVEG
-338 SAEGHVFVMY
+338 TGEDHVFVMY
-348 EDITDRRRAQDALTQ
+348 EDIADRRRAQDALAQ
-363 LASIVETSEDAIIG
+363 LASIVETSADAIIG

-384 VSWNAAAQRL
+384 VTWNAAAQRM
-394 FGYTLGEIQGR
+394 FGYTLGDIQGR
-405 SITVL
+405 PIALL
-410 APPDRADE
+410 AAPERSGE

-426 RRGDHI
+426 RRGEHV

-437 VRVNKDGTQIPVSI
+437 VRVRKDGTPIPVSI

-458 TDGRFSGFSTIARD
+458 SAGRMSGFSTIARD
-472 VREEVA
+472 VSEEVA
-478 TREALQ
+478 TREALR

-523 DTELAPEQRHSLSL
+523 DTELSPEQRHSLTL

-628 EAGEIVVSV
+628 ETGEIVVAV
-637 QLRRVQADRALL
+637 RGAGEQAGRAVV
-649 RFAVRDTGI
+649 RFSVRDTGI
-658 GIAQD
+658 GIPQD

-669 EEFGQADE
+669 DEFGQADE

-687 LGLAIARRL
+687 LGLTIARRL

-707 SAVGQG
+707 SAVGEG
-713 TEFTFSVPL
+713 TEFAFSVPL
-722 AVDADVPLVP
+722 TVDAGAPL
-732 TPLSGGAMARRRVLV
+732 TPGPLPGDATLVGRRVLV
-747 VDDSATN
+747 VDDSVTN

-759 EMLVAV
+759 EMLAAA
-765 GLQVGEA
+765 GLHVGEA
-772 ADGTAGLEALQVA
+772 ADGEAGLDALQRA
-785 QRSGV
+785 QRSGT

-825 MLTSSGERGDG
+825 MLTSSGSRGDG
-836 QRCRELGINGYLAKP
+836 QRCRDLGINGYLTKP
-851 ASRTDLLDAVRVV
+851 ASRTDLLDAVSVV
-864 LGLTDVAAPIVVTQ
+864 LGMADVAAPIVVTQ

-913 VDVVGDGRAAVEAVA
+913 VDVVGDGRAAVEAAA

-950 RHIRATAAGRDL
+950 RHIRSTTPGRDL
-962 PIVALTAHALGG
+962 PIIALTAHALSG
-974 EREKCLAQGMSD
+974 EREKCLAQGMTD

-992 KGHELFAVVEGRAD
+992 RGHDLFAIVEGRAGVV
-1006 TTPAA
+1006 TAGL
-1011 PPPASP
+1011 PPDPLVP
-1017 SHDAPVDLDAFRR
+1017 SQDAPVDLDAFRR
-1030 EMREAGVEEAV
+1030 DMREAGVEEAV

-1049 QSAGERI
+1049 RSAGERI
-1056 ATLSAAL
+1056 TALTAAL
-1063 ASGEGDAIK
+1063 ATGEAQAIK
-1072 RAAHAFKSSAG
+1072 RAAHAFKSAAG

-1089 LAALLQQVEVLAEAG
+1089 LATLLEQLETAATAG
-1104 DLSQARALGER
+1104 DVALARTLGDR
-1115 FAQESAAV
+1115 FVAESAAV
-1123 TAYVRRAREG
+1123 AAYVRRARQSPG
-1133 TT
+1133 

>member
-1 MSASSSLP
+1 MSAPL
-9 TPPSP
+9 
-14 PPPRSRPSAFL
+14 RPSAFI
-25 RSGDAAARDTEYEA
+25 RSGDPTEVAEHEERLAADVHRA
-39 RLDAN
+39 
-44 VRHVAINQL
+44 AI
-53 LAGGQLVE
+53 GQLVAGGPFAE
-61 LVHVVGA
+61 GLHLVLA
-68 LLVAT
+68 LLVAA
-73 LVWNSLPVE
+73 LIWNSLPVE
-82 RTIAWALA
+82 HTVGWLIG
-90 ILVAAAQRTR
+90 IGVAAGLRAWWRWRAQRR
-100 WRLHARRRK
+100 PRSA
-109 LPDEEALAGVRLTVA
+109 EETLAGVRLTTL
-124 GIGLAWG
+124 GIAIAWG
-131 VGAAFAIPDL
+131 VGATVAIPDL
-141 PFDEAALIL
+141 QFYEVALIL
-150 TVVAA
+150 VVLAG
-155 IVAGATSTLVGDTR
+155 IVAGATSTLVGDPR
-169 TFLYLMV
+169 SFRGFVIAALG
-176 PMLAPLPVGI
+176 PLPVGI
-186 LLEAHGRPQLVA
+186 LTHGTDRAHVIA
-198 VALTFLFAV
+198 VAFVGLFAW
-207 GMRRIH
+207 GMNRTHLR
-213 GLAHRTFAD
+213 AYRTFVER
-222 GVRAAARQAT
+222 VRATTLLQLSSEDMAR
-232 LTAELVSQ
+232 Q
-240 HAYLDGLLAS
+240 HAYLDGLLAN
-250 APVAISVIDAQ
+250 APVAISVVDGDGRIR
-261 DQVQGV
+261 GI
-267 NPQFERLF
+267 NPHFERLF
-275 GYATAEAVGHDINGL
+275 GYRTEDAVGRDLNAL
-290 IVPKSELPK
+290 IVPKSEIPK
-299 ASQLQRRAR
+299 AGQMDRRVSR
-308 GGDTVVIEV
+308 GDTVIVEV
-317 ERRRKDGTVIP
+317 ERRRKDGTLVP
-328 VRLSARQVEG
+328 VRLSARRVAG
-338 SAEGHVFVMY
+338 VAEHDVFVMY
-348 EDITDRRRAQDALTQ
+348 EDISDRRRAQDALTQ

-377 QTLDGTV
+377 QTLDGV
-384 VSWNAAAQRL
+384 VVTWNAAAQRM
-394 FGYTLGEIQGR
+394 FGYALGEIQGKH
-405 SITVL
+405 ITLL
-410 APPDRADE
+410 APPDRSGE

-437 VRVNKDGTQIPVSI
+437 VRLRKDGTLVPVSI

-458 TDGRFSGFSTIARD
+458 ATGRISGFSTIARD

-478 TREALQ
+478 TRDALR

-489 AERLAQTRSSFLAN
+489 AERLAQTRSAFLAN

-565 EAIPFAPAH
+565 ESIPFGPTH
-574 LVETTIGLLAGRAR
+574 LVETTIGLLTGRAR
-588 QKRIEI
+588 QKRLE
-594 LADVAG
+594 LLVDVGADV
-600 GVPHM
+600 PPM

-616 LTNLV
+616 LTNLLA
-621 GNAIKFT
+621 NAIKFT
-628 EAGEIVVSV
+628 ESGEILVTARSGGVRDGRSVV
-637 QLRRVQADRALL
+637 
-649 RFAVRDTGI
+649 RFTVRDTGI
-658 GIAQD
+658 GIPED

-669 EEFGQADE
+669 EEFGQADA

-707 SAVGQG
+707 SALGKG
-713 TEFTFSVPL
+713 TEFAFSVPL
-722 AVDADVPLVP
+722 LVDAAAASAAGPGDVLL
-732 TPLSGGAMARRRVLV
+732 TGRRVLV

-759 EMLVAV
+759 GMLGGTELRVDEAV
-765 GLQVGEA
+765 
-772 ADGTAGLEALQVA
+772 DGTAALDALRRA
-785 QRSGV
+785 QRDGT

-813 RAVPAIAETRLL
+813 RADPALAATRLL

-836 QRCRELGINGYLAKP
+836 QRCRDLGINGYLAKP
-851 ASRTDLLDAVRVV
+851 ASRTDLLDTVSVV
-864 LGLTDVAAPIVVTQ
+864 LGMAAAAPTVVTQ
-878 HSIAESRPRLQILLA
+878 HSIAESRRRLQILLA

-928 RKRYDVVL
+928 DKRYDVVL

-950 RHIRATAAGRDL
+950 WHIRATPAGRDL
-962 PIVALTAHALGG
+962 TIIALTAHALSG
-974 EREKCLAQGMSD
+974 ERERCLANGMSD

-992 KGHELFAVVEGRAD
+992 KGHELFAVVEGRAEAA
-1006 TTPAA
+1006 PAA
-1011 PPPASP
+1011 APPASP

-1056 ATLSAAL
+1056 ATLGAAL
-1063 ASGEGDAIK
+1063 ASGEAQAIK

-1089 LAALLQQVEVLAEAG
+1089 LAALLQQVEALAEEG
-1104 DLSQARALGER
+1104 DVPQARALGER

-1133 TT
+1133 TG

>member
-1 MSASSSLP
+1 MS
-9 TPPSP
+9 PSVFG
-14 PPPRSRPSAFL
+14 RTARPAPAGEGEERL
-25 RSGDAAARDTEYEA
+25 AAE
-39 RLDAN
+39 
-44 VRHVAINQL
+44 VRHVAIGQL

-61 LVHVVGA
+61 LVHVAGA
-68 LLVAT
+68 ILVAT

-82 RTIAWALA
+82 RTIAWAVA
-90 ILVAAAQRTR
+90 IVAAAALRTQ
-100 WRLHARRRK
+100 WRLHARRRN

-131 VGAAFAIPDL
+131 VGAAFAIPDV
-141 PFDEAALIL
+141 PFEQAALIL

-155 IVAGATSTLVGDTR
+155 IVAGGTSTLVGDTR
-169 TFLYLMV
+169 TFLCLSV
-176 PMLAPLPVGI
+176 PILAPLPIGI
-186 LLEAHGRPQLVA
+186 LLEGHGRSQLVA
-198 VALTFLFAV
+198 IALTFLFAF

-213 GLAHRTFAD
+213 GLAHRTFSER
-222 GVRAAARQAT
+222 VRAATLLQESSEDLAR
-232 LTAELVSQ
+232 Q
-240 HAYLDGLLAS
+240 HAYVDGLLAS
-250 APVAISVIDAQ
+250 APVAISIID
-261 DQVQGV
+261 DKGQVQGV

-275 GYATAEAVGHDINGL
+275 GYATEEAVGHDINAL
-290 IVPKSELPK
+290 IVPKSEMPK
-299 ASQLQRRAR
+299 ASQLQRRVR

-328 VRLSARQVEG
+328 VRLSGRRVEG
-338 SAEGHVFVMY
+338 SAEGHIFVMY
-348 EDITDRRRAQDALTQ
+348 EDISDRRRAQDALTQ

-384 VSWNAAAQRL
+384 VSWNAAAQRM
-394 FGYTLGEIQGR
+394 FGYTVGEIQGKHV
-405 SITVL
+405 TVL
-410 APPDRADE
+410 APADRAGE
-418 VHAILERI
+418 VQAILERI

-437 VRVNKDGTQIPVSI
+437 VRVRKDGTPIPVSI

-458 TDGRFSGFSTIARD
+458 ATGRFSGFSTIARD

-478 TREALQ
+478 TREALR

-489 AERLAQTRSSFLAN
+489 AERLAHTRSAFLAN

-523 DTELAPEQRHSLSL
+523 DTELSPEQRHSLSL

-565 EAIPFAPAH
+565 ESIPFGPTH
-574 LVETTIGLLAGRAR
+574 LVETTIGLLTGRAR
-588 QKRIEI
+588 QKRLEL
-594 LADVAG
+594 LADIAAD
-600 GVPHM
+600 VPAM

-628 EAGEIVVSV
+628 ESGEIVVSV
-637 QLRRVQADRALL
+637 HATGARDDHTVV
-649 RFAVRDTGI
+649 RFVVRDTGI
-658 GIAQD
+658 GIPAD
-663 KLETIF
+663 KLEAIF

-713 TEFTFSVPL
+713 TEFAFSVPL
-722 AVDADVPLVP
+722 LVEASVPPAATLP
-732 TPLSGGAMARRRVLV
+732 GETHLNGRRVLV
-747 VDDSATN
+747 VDDSAAN
-754 RRIVR
+754 RRIVHG
-759 EMLVAV
+759 MLGAE
-765 GLQVGEA
+765 GLQVTEA
-772 ADGTAGLEALQVA
+772 ADGTAGLDALKRA
-785 QRSGV
+785 QENGT

-803 LDGFALGAAV
+803 LDGFELATAV
-813 RAVPAIAETRLL
+813 RAVPALAGTRLL
-825 MLTSSGERGDG
+825 MLTSSGARGDG
-836 QRCRELGINGYLAKP
+836 QRCRDLGINGYLTKP
-851 ASRTDLLDAVRVV
+851 ASRTDLIDAVSVV
-864 LGLTDVAAPIVVTQ
+864 LGMAAAAAPIVVTQ
-878 HSIAESRPRLQILLA
+878 HSIAESRRRLQILLA

-913 VDVVGDGRAAVEAVA
+913 VDVVGDGRAAVDAA
-928 RKRYDVVL
+928 AGKRYDVVL
-936 MDIQMPEMDGFEAT
+936 MDIQMPEMDGFAAT
-950 RHIRATAAGRDL
+950 HHIRATAAGRDL
-962 PIVALTAHALGG
+962 HIIALTAHALGG
-974 EREKCLAQGMSD
+974 EREKCLAQGMND

-992 KGHELFAVVEGRAD
+992 KAHELFAVVEGRAEG
-1006 TTPAA
+1006 TTVGAATA
-1011 PPPASP
+1011 PPAQ
-1017 SHDAPVDLDAFRR
+1017 DAPVDLDAFRR
-1030 EMREAGVEEAV
+1030 EMRAAGVEEAV

-1049 QSAGERI
+1049 QSAEERI
-1056 ATLSAAL
+1056 AALAAAL
-1063 ASGEGDAIK
+1063 VSGGAAEIE

-1083 TIGAKG
+1083 TIGAKR
-1089 LAALLQQVEVLAEAG
+1089 LAELLQQVEAAAEAG
-1104 DLSQARALGER
+1104 DIAQARALGER
-1115 FAQESAAV
+1115 FKQESAAV
-1123 TAYVRRAREG
+1123 TAYVRRARQG
-1133 TT
+1133 AG

>member
-1 MSASSSLP
+1 MSSLP
-9 TPPSP
+9 P
-14 PPPRSRPSAFL
+14 RPSAFTQG
-25 RSGDAAARDTEYEA
+25 GDPAQVAEHEQRLAGDVQRAA
-39 RLDAN
+39 
-44 VRHVAINQL
+44 IGQL
-53 LAGGQLVE
+53 LAGGPFSESLHLV
-61 LVHVVGA
+61 LA
-68 LLVAT
+68 LLVAA
-73 LVWNSLPVE
+73 LIWDSLPVE
-82 RTIAWALA
+82 RTTGWIAG
-90 ILVAAAQRTR
+90 VAAAAGLRTW
-100 WRLHARRRK
+100 WRLRARRRR
-109 LPDEEALAGVRLTVA
+109 LSDQEALTGVRLTVVA
-124 GIGLAWG
+124 IGLAWG
-131 VGAAFAIPDL
+131 IGAAVAIPEL
-141 PFDEAALIL
+141 PLHDAALIL
-150 TVVAA
+150 VVLAGIVAA
-155 IVAGATSTLVGDTR
+155 ATSTLVGDR
-169 TFLYLMV
+169 RSFQYLLLTV
-176 PMLAPLPVGI
+176 LAPIPLGI
-186 LLEAHGRPQLVA
+186 ILIPGHDRSQYIA
-198 VALTFLFAV
+198 VALVALFAW
-207 GMRRIH
+207 GMNRIH
-213 GLAHRTFAD
+213 ARAYRTFAER
-222 GVRAAARQAT
+222 VRATT
-232 LTAELVSQ
+232 LLQGSSAELARQ

-250 APVAISVIDAQ
+250 APVAISVVDSAG
-261 DQVQGV
+261 QVLGI
-267 NPQFERLF
+267 NPHFERLYGF
-275 GYATAEAVGHDINGL
+275 TGQDAVGHDINTL

-299 ASQLQRRAR
+299 ASQLDRRIR
-308 GGDTVVIEV
+308 SGDTVVAEV
-317 ERRRKDGTVIP
+317 ERRRKDGTLVP
-328 VRLSARQVEG
+328 VRMSARRVEG

-348 EDITDRRRAQDALTQ
+348 EDISDRRRAQDALTQ

-377 QTLDGTV
+377 QTLDGNV

-394 FGYTLGEIQGR
+394 FGYTLGEIQGKHVT
-405 SITVL
+405 IL
-410 APPDRADE
+410 AAPDRAGE
-418 VHAILERI
+418 VQAILERI

-437 VRVNKDGTQIPVSI
+437 ARVRKDGTSVPVSI

-458 TDGRFSGFSTIARD
+458 STGRISGFSTIARD

-478 TREALQ
+478 TREALR

-489 AERLAQTRSSFLAN
+489 AERLAQTRSAFLAN

-523 DTELAPEQRHSLSL
+523 DTELAPEQRHSLTL

-565 EAIPFAPAH
+565 ESIPFGPAH
-574 LVETTIGLLAGRAR
+574 LVETTIGLLTARAR
-588 QKRIEI
+588 QKRIEV
-594 LADVAG
+594 LADVAAD
-600 GVPHM
+600 VPAM
-605 VRGDPTRLRQV
+605 VHGDPTRLRQV

-637 QLRRVQADRALL
+637 HSSGPRDGRTIV

-658 GIAQD
+658 GIPAD

-677 STTRKYGGTG
+677 TTTRKYGGTG

-707 SAVGQG
+707 SAVGKG
-713 TEFTFSVPL
+713 TEFAFSLPL
-722 AVDADVPLVP
+722 LVEA
-732 TPLSGGAMARRRVLV
+732 GALAPAARPGDTHLAGRRVLV

-759 EMLVAV
+759 GMLGAA

-772 ADGTAGLEALQVA
+772 EDGDVGLAALRRAQEDGTA
-785 QRSGV
+785 
-790 PYDLAILDAQMPG
+790 YDLAILDAQMPG
-803 LDGFALGAAV
+803 LDGFALAAAV
-813 RAVPAIAETRLL
+813 RAAPAIAGTRLL
-825 MLTSSGERGDG
+825 MLTSSGARGDG
-836 QRCRELGINGYLAKP
+836 QRCRDLGINGYLTKP
-851 ASRTDLLDAVRVV
+851 ASRTDLLDAVTVV
-864 LGLTDVAAPIVVTQ
+864 LGMEAGGAASMVVTQ
-878 HSIAESRPRLQILLA
+878 HSIAESRRRLQILLA

-913 VDVVGDGRAAVEAVA
+913 VDVVGDGRAAVEAAA
-928 RKRYDVVL
+928 RKRYDAVL

-950 RHIRATAAGRDL
+950 RQIRSTPAGRDL
-962 PIVALTAHALGG
+962 RIIALTAHALGG

-992 KGHELFAVVEGRAD
+992 KAHELFALVEGRLEAGG
-1006 TTPAA
+1006 AV
-1011 PPPASP
+1011 PPAPAP

-1049 QSAGERI
+1049 QSAAERI
-1056 ATLSAAL
+1056 SALSAAL
-1063 ASGEGDAIK
+1063 ASGDAQGIK

-1083 TIGAKG
+1083 TIGAKR
-1089 LAALLQQVEVLAEAG
+1089 LAALLQQVEALAEEG
-1104 DLSQARALGER
+1104 DVAQARALAER
-1115 FAQESAAV
+1115 FAKESAAV
-1123 TAYVRRAREG
+1123 TAYVRRARQSTG
-1133 TT
+1133 

>member
-1 MSASSSLP
+1 MS
-9 TPPSP
+9 PSVFG
-14 PPPRSRPSAFL
+14 RTARPAPAGEGEERL
-25 RSGDAAARDTEYEA
+25 AAE
-39 RLDAN
+39 
-44 VRHVAINQL
+44 VRHVAIGQL

-61 LVHVVGA
+61 LVHVAGA
-68 LLVAT
+68 ILVAT

-82 RTIAWALA
+82 RTIAWAVA
-90 ILVAAAQRTR
+90 IVAAAALRTQ
-100 WRLHARRRK
+100 WRLHARRRN

-131 VGAAFAIPDL
+131 VGAAFTIPDV
-141 PFDEAALIL
+141 PFEQAALIL

-155 IVAGATSTLVGDTR
+155 IVAGGTSTLVGDTR
-169 TFLYLMV
+169 TFLCLSV
-176 PMLAPLPVGI
+176 PILAPLPIGI
-186 LLEAHGRPQLVA
+186 LLEGHGRSQLVA
-198 VALTFLFAV
+198 IALTFLFAF

-213 GLAHRTFAD
+213 GLAHRTFSER
-222 GVRAAARQAT
+222 VRAATLLQESSEDLAR
-232 LTAELVSQ
+232 Q
-240 HAYLDGLLAS
+240 HAYVDGLLAS
-250 APVAISVIDAQ
+250 APVAISIID
-261 DQVQGV
+261 DKGQVQGV

-275 GYATAEAVGHDINGL
+275 GYATEEAVGHDINAL
-290 IVPKSELPK
+290 IVPKSEMPK
-299 ASQLQRRAR
+299 ASQLQRRVR

-328 VRLSARQVEG
+328 VRLTGRRVEG
-338 SAEGHVFVMY
+338 SAEGHIFVMY
-348 EDITDRRRAQDALTQ
+348 EDISDRRRAQDALTQ

-384 VSWNAAAQRL
+384 VSWNAAAQRM
-394 FGYTLGEIQGR
+394 FGYTVGEIQGKHV
-405 SITVL
+405 TVL
-410 APPDRADE
+410 APADRAGE
-418 VHAILERI
+418 VQAILERI

-437 VRVNKDGTQIPVSI
+437 VRVRKDGTPIPVSI

-458 TDGRFSGFSTIARD
+458 ATGRFSGFSTIARD

-478 TREALQ
+478 TREALR

-489 AERLAQTRSSFLAN
+489 AERLAHTRSAFLAN

-523 DTELAPEQRHSLSL
+523 DTELSPEQRHSLSL

-565 EAIPFAPAH
+565 ESIPFGPTH
-574 LVETTIGLLAGRAR
+574 LVETTIGLLTGRAR
-588 QKRIEI
+588 QKRLEL
-594 LADVAG
+594 LADIAAD
-600 GVPHM
+600 VPAM

-628 EAGEIVVSV
+628 ESGEIVVSV
-637 QLRRVQADRALL
+637 HATGARDDHTLV
-649 RFAVRDTGI
+649 RFVVRDTGI
-658 GIAQD
+658 GIPAD
-663 KLETIF
+663 KLEAIF

-713 TEFTFSVPL
+713 TEFAFSVPL
-722 AVDADVPLVP
+722 LVEASVPPAATLP
-732 TPLSGGAMARRRVLV
+732 GETHLNGRRVLV
-747 VDDSATN
+747 VDDSAAN
-754 RRIVR
+754 RRIVHG
-759 EMLVAV
+759 MLGAE
-765 GLQVGEA
+765 GLQVTEA
-772 ADGTAGLEALQVA
+772 ADGTAGLDALKRA
-785 QRSGV
+785 QENGT

-803 LDGFALGAAV
+803 LDGFELATAV
-813 RAVPAIAETRLL
+813 RAVPALAGTRLL
-825 MLTSSGERGDG
+825 MLTSSGARGDG
-836 QRCRELGINGYLAKP
+836 QRCRDLGINGYLTKP
-851 ASRTDLLDAVRVV
+851 ASRTDLIDAVSVV
-864 LGLTDVAAPIVVTQ
+864 LGMAAAAAPIVVTQ
-878 HSIAESRPRLQILLA
+878 HSIAESRRRLHILLA

-913 VDVVGDGRAAVEAVA
+913 VDVVGDGRAAVDAA
-928 RKRYDVVL
+928 AGKRYDVVL
-936 MDIQMPEMDGFEAT
+936 MDIQMPEMDGFAAT
-950 RHIRATAAGRDL
+950 HHIRATAAGRDL
-962 PIVALTAHALGG
+962 HIIALTAHALGG
-974 EREKCLAQGMSD
+974 EREKCLAQGMND

-992 KGHELFAVVEGRAD
+992 KAHELFAVVEGRAEG
-1006 TTPAA
+1006 TTVGAATA
-1011 PPPASP
+1011 PPAQ
-1017 SHDAPVDLDAFRR
+1017 DAPVDLDAFRR
-1030 EMREAGVEEAV
+1030 EMRAAGVEEAV

-1049 QSAGERI
+1049 QSAEERI
-1056 ATLSAAL
+1056 AALAAAL
-1063 ASGEGDAIK
+1063 VSGGAAEIE

-1083 TIGAKG
+1083 TIGAKR
-1089 LAALLQQVEVLAEAG
+1089 LAELLQQVEAAAEAG
-1104 DLSQARALGER
+1104 DIAQARALGER
-1115 FAQESAAV
+1115 FKQESAAV
-1123 TAYVRRAREG
+1123 TAYVRRARQG
-1133 TT
+1133 AG

>member
-1 MSASSSLP
+1 MSAPL
-9 TPPSP
+9 
-14 PPPRSRPSAFL
+14 RPSAFL
-25 RSGDAAARDTEYEA
+25 RSGDPSRVADQEE
-39 RLDAN
+39 RLAKE
-44 VRHVAINQL
+44 VRHVAIGQL

-61 LVHVVGA
+61 LVHVTGA
-68 LLVAT
+68 ILVAT
-73 LVWNSLPVE
+73 LVWTSLPIE
-82 RTIAWALA
+82 RTIGWALA
-90 ILVAAAQRTR
+90 ILTAAALRTR
-100 WRLHARRRK
+100 WRLHARRRQ
-109 LPDEEALAGVRLTVA
+109 LPDEEALHGVRLTVLA
-124 GIGLAWG
+124 IGLAWG
-131 VGAAFAIPDL
+131 VGAAVAIPDV
-141 PFDEAALIL
+141 PFEQAALIL

-155 IVAGATSTLVGDTR
+155 IVAGGTSTLVGDTR
-169 TFLYLMV
+169 TFLCLSV
-176 PMLAPLPVGI
+176 PMLAPLPIGL
-186 LLEAHGRPQLVA
+186 LLEGHGRPQLVA
-198 VALTFLFAV
+198 VALTLLFAF

-213 GLAHRTFAD
+213 GLAHRTFVERVQA
-222 GVRAAARQAT
+222 AT
-232 LTAELVSQ
+232 LLQASSEDLARQ
-240 HAYLDGLLAS
+240 HAYVDGLLAS
-250 APVAISVIDAQ
+250 APVAISVIDGQ
-261 DQVQGV
+261 GQVQGI

-275 GYATAEAVGHDINGL
+275 GYAPEEAVGQNINAL
-290 IVPKSELPK
+290 IVPKSEMPK

-348 EDITDRRRAQDALTQ
+348 EDITDRRRAEDALTQ

-377 QTLDGTV
+377 QTLYGTV

-405 SITVL
+405 SISVL

-437 VRVNKDGTQIPVSI
+437 VRVNKDGTRIPVSI

-472 VREEVA
+472 VREDVA
-478 TREALQ
+478 TREALR

-489 AERLAQTRSSFLAN
+489 AERLAQTRSAFLAN

-523 DTELAPEQRHSLSL
+523 DTELSPEQRHSLSL

-565 EAIPFAPAH
+565 ETIPFGPAH
-574 LVETTIGLLAGRAR
+574 LVETTIGLLMGRAR
-588 QKRIEI
+588 QRRLELI
-594 LADVAG
+594 ADVAAD
-600 GVPHM
+600 VPHM
-605 VRGDPTRLRQV
+605 MRGDPTRLRQV
-616 LTNLV
+616 LTNLI

-628 EAGEIVVSV
+628 ETGEIVVAVRSAGV
-637 QLRRVQADRALL
+637 RDGRPVI
-649 RFAVRDTGI
+649 RFSVRDTGI
-658 GIAQD
+658 GIPQD

-687 LGLAIARRL
+687 LGLTIARRL

-707 SAVGQG
+707 SAVGEG
-713 TEFTFSVPL
+713 TEFAFSLPL
-722 AVDADVPLVP
+722 AVDESAVPAP
-732 TPLSGGAMARRRVLV
+732 APLSGGALAGRRVLV

-754 RRIVR
+754 RRILR
-759 EMLVAV
+759 GMLGAA
-765 GLQVGEA
+765 GLLVGEA
-772 ADGTAGLEALQVA
+772 ADGSAGLDALQKA
-785 QRSGV
+785 QRSGTA
-790 PYDLAILDAQMPG
+790 YDLAILDAQMPG
-803 LDGFALGAAV
+803 LDGFALGAAI
-813 RAVPAIAETRLL
+813 RAAPAIAETRLM

-836 QRCRELGINGYLAKP
+836 QRCRDLGINGYLTKP
-851 ASRTDLLDAVRVV
+851 ASRTDLLDAVGVV
-864 LGLTDVAAPIVVTQ
+864 LGMTAAAALVVTQ
-878 HSIAESRPRLQILLA
+878 HSIAESRPRLEVLLA

-936 MDIQMPEMDGFEAT
+936 MDIQMPEMDGLEAT
-950 RHIRATAAGRDL
+950 RHIRTTTAGRDL
-962 PIVALTAHALGG
+962 RIVALTAHALSG
-974 EREKCLAQGMSD
+974 EREKCLAAGMND

-992 KGHELFAVVEGRAD
+992 KGHDLFTVVERGSDAGGGAHAV
-1006 TTPAA
+1006 PA
-1011 PPPASP
+1011 PPPVVRT
-1017 SHDAPVDLDAFRR
+1017 DAPVDLDGFRR

-1049 QSAGERI
+1049 QSADERI
-1056 ATLSAAL
+1056 AALTAAL
-1063 ASGEGDAIK
+1063 GSGEAEAIK

-1089 LAALLQQVEVLAEAG
+1089 LAALLQELEAVAEAG
-1104 DLSQARALGER
+1104 DVAKARALGAR
-1115 FAQESAAV
+1115 FTEESAAV
-1123 TAYVRRAREG
+1123 TAYVRRARG
-1133 TT
+1133 G

>member
-1 MSASSSLP
+1 MGNARTPEQDAQYENSL
-9 TPPSP
+9 
-14 PPPRSRPSAFL
+14 A
-25 RSGDAAARDTEYEA
+25 GE
-39 RLDAN
+39 
-44 VRHVAINQL
+44 VRHAAVSQL
-53 LAGGQLVE
+53 VAGGQLVE
-61 LVHVVGA
+61 AVHFVGI

-73 LVWNSLPVE
+73 LIWNSVPVE
-82 RTIAWALA
+82 QTIGWIMA
-90 ILVAAAQRTR
+90 VAAGAGTRTWWR
-100 WRLHARRRK
+100 WYARRRE
-109 LPDEEALAGVRLTVA
+109 LSDEETLAGVRLTVL
-124 GIGLAWG
+124 GLGLAWG
-131 VGAAFAIPDL
+131 VGAAVTIPSL

-150 TVVAA
+150 VVVAT
-155 IVAGATSTLVGDTR
+155 IVAGGTSTLVGDTR
-169 TFLYLMV
+169 TFRCLLI
-176 PMLAPLPVGI
+176 PMLLPLPVGI
-186 LLEAHGRPQLVA
+186 LLEGQGRPQVIA
-198 VALTFLFAV
+198 VALVALFV
-207 GMRRIH
+207 LGMSRIH
-213 GLAHRTFAD
+213 RLAHLTFVER
-222 GVRAAARQAT
+222 VRSSALYRASSDELAR
-232 LTAELVSQ
+232 Q

-250 APVAISVIDAQ
+250 APVAIVIVDGEGL
-261 DQVQGV
+261 VRGI

-275 GYATAEAVGHDINGL
+275 GYSTAEALGHDLNTL
-290 IVPKSELPK
+290 IVTKSERPK
-299 ASQLQRRAR
+299 AGQLARRAR
-308 GGDTVVIEV
+308 RGDTVVAEV
-317 ERRRKDGTVIP
+317 ERRRKDGTVVP
-328 VRLSARQVEG
+328 VRFSARRVEG
-338 SAEGHVFVMY
+338 TGEDHVFVMY
-348 EDITDRRRAQDALTQ
+348 EDIADRRRAQDALTQ

-384 VSWNAAAQRL
+384 VSWNAAAQRM
-394 FGYTLGEIQGR
+394 FDYTVGEIQGR
-405 SITVL
+405 PITVL
-410 APPDRADE
+410 APPDRAGE
-418 VHAILERI
+418 VHAILDRI

-437 VRVNKDGTQIPVSI
+437 VRLRKDGTPIPVSI
-451 SISVTRD
+451 SISITRNS
-458 TDGRFSGFSTIARD
+458 GGGISGFSTIARD

-478 TREALQ
+478 TREALR

-489 AERLAQTRSSFLAN
+489 AERLAQTRSAFLAN

-565 EAIPFAPAH
+565 EAIPFAPTH
-574 LVETTIGLLAGRAR
+574 LVETTIALLAVRAR
-588 QKRIEI
+588 QKRIEV
-594 LADVAG
+594 LADVAVD
-600 GVPHM
+600 VPHM

-616 LTNLV
+616 LTNLI

-628 EAGEIVVSV
+628 ESGEIVVSV
-637 QLRRVQADRALL
+637 HGTAMPEGRSLV

-658 GIAQD
+658 GIAAD
-663 KLETIF
+663 KLESIF

-707 SAVGQG
+707 SALGEG
-713 TEFTFSVPL
+713 TEFAFSVPL
-722 AVDADVPLVP
+722 AVDAGAPRGPAPLP
-732 TPLSGGAMARRRVLV
+732 GNALAGRRVLV

-759 EMLVAV
+759 EMLGAA
-765 GLQVGEA
+765 GLHVGEA
-772 ADGTAGLEALQVA
+772 ADGQAGLDALQSA
-785 QRSGV
+785 QRSGT
-790 PYDLAILDAQMPG
+790 PYHLAILDAQMPG

-813 RAVPAIAETRLL
+813 RAVPTIAETRLL
-825 MLTSSGERGDG
+825 MLTSSGARGDG
-836 QRCRELGINGYLAKP
+836 QRCRDLGINGYLAKP
-851 ASRTDLLDAVRVV
+851 ASRTDLLDAVSVV
-864 LGLTDVAAPIVVTQ
+864 LGMADVAAPIVVTQ

-913 VDVVGDGRAAVEAVA
+913 VDVAGDGRAAVEAVA

-962 PIVALTAHALGG
+962 PIIALTAHALSG

-992 KGHELFAVVEGRAD
+992 KGHDLFAIVEGRTGVVTAG
-1006 TTPAA
+1006 
-1011 PPPASP
+1011 PPPEPLVQSQE
-1017 SHDAPVDLDAFRR
+1017 APVDLDAFRR
-1030 EMREAGVEEAV
+1030 EMRDAGVEEAV

-1056 ATLSAAL
+1056 TALTAAL
-1063 ASGEGDAIK
+1063 ATGEVQAIK
-1072 RAAHAFKSSAG
+1072 RAAHAFKSAAG
-1083 TIGAKG
+1083 TIGAKR
-1089 LAALLQQVEVLAEAG
+1089 LAALLQELEAIAEAG
-1104 DLSQARALGER
+1104 DVAQARALGAR
-1115 FAQESAAV
+1115 FAEESAAV
-1123 TAYVRRAREG
+1123 TAYVRRARQG
-1133 TT
+1133 AG